1 MKNQVLVK
9 TQTSPVETFAAAMG
23 IAKQRELEID
33 KLVDRCH
40 RDTSTYPDAIAAVSI
55 NLLNA
60 NELAY
65 ASFHLGAFAE
75 SQRTKQEIIEK
86 LLDN

>member
-1 MKNQVLVK
+1 
-9 TQTSPVETFAAAMG
+9 MG
-23 IAKQRELEID
+23 IAKEREMEID
-33 KLVDRCH
+33 NLVDKCH
-40 RDTSTYPDAIAAVSI
+40 KDTATYPDAIAAASV
-55 NLLNA
+55 NLDNA

-86 LLDN
+86 LLGD